1 MSALREA
8 RQRLGWSMPRLAR
21 EMGCTER
28 AVAKWELNGTMRAEF
43 ARMAKAAEV
52 LGVSLD
58 ELARDM
64 GPARRD
70 GAGD

>member
-8 RQRLGWSMPRLAR
+8 RQSLGWSMARLAR

-28 AVAKWELNGTMRAEF
+28 AVAKWELNGTAHAEF
-43 ARMAKAAEV
+43 VRMAKAAEV

-64 GPARRD
+64 GPARGG